1 MQVGFVQVKGVIVR
15 LDCNRKAILPDWTP
29 TSRNTTRQST
39 MSAIENAAIMQ
50 RQTALGILLLMA
62 GLAVFSLQDVI
73 MKLFSSQIAL
83 QQVIFFRGLVT
94 MTLVGALLALQ
105 NGARAFVTN
114 RLGLCLLR
122 GVAGF
127 VCFTTFSMALAVL
140 PLAEAMPLY
149 YTSPLFVIM
158 LAVPLLGET
167 VRARSW
173 LAVLFGFAGVL
184 LIARPTTLG
193 VDPAMILA
201 LCAALAYS
209 AQSLLARKLGATE
222 SALTMTFYSQIAFVV
237 LSGVTA
243 LLFGQ
248 GRLDVVPHPSFQY
261 LFRAW
266 SVPSTE
272 QAFLIV
278 VLGLI
283 GTVGFLCISQA
294 YRLGPASR
302 IAPFEYSSLPFAV
315 FWGWLIWSDVPTV
328 PIMFG
333 SLLIV
338 GSGLFAF
345 HIALATDRRSARP
358 GAAE

>member
-1 MQVGFVQVKGVIVR
+1 MRPIH
-15 LDCNRKAILPDWTP
+15 
-29 TSRNTTRQST
+29 
-39 MSAIENAAIMQ
+39 NAATMRKQI
-50 RQTALGILLLMA
+50 ALGILLLAA

-94 MTLVGALLALQ
+94 ITIVGTLLALQ
-105 NGARAFVTN
+105 NGARAFVTK
-114 RLGLCLLR
+114 RPGLCLLR

-127 VCFTTFSMALAVL
+127 GCFTTFSMALAVL

-167 VRARSW
+167 IRARSW
-173 LAVLFGFAGVL
+173 LAVLIGFGGVL
-184 LIARPTTLG
+184 LIARPTALG

-237 LSGVTA
+237 LSGSTA

-248 GRLDVVPHPSFQY
+248 GSLDVVSHPSLQY

-266 SVPSTE
+266 AVPSTE
-272 QAFLIV
+272 QTLLIL
-278 VLGLI
+278 VLGVI
-283 GTVGFLCISQA
+283 GTIGFLCISQA

-315 FWGWLIWSDVPTV
+315 FWGWLIWNDAPTGPV
-328 PIMFG
+328 MVG

-338 GSGLFAF
+338 GSGLFAL
-345 HIALATDRRSARP
+345 HIELATKSRSARP